1 MDTLEK
7 PQIKYPSVLL
17 KIHGELYSISS
28 KNVSSILQLPKFK
41 PIPNAPENILGVFPF
56 RGEAVPLIDM
66 RTIFNMPTLKQEY
79 QEFSQMLEARKQDH
93 IKWVNTLENSIK
105 TGEPFTLAID
115 PHKCTFGKWYDN
127 YKSENN
133 AINFHMRKLDEPHK
147 NLHRAAEETEKCEKK
162 CDECER
168 DECKKVTLEHAKD
181 TYMPI
186 IIRLLDEAKELF
198 KTIYHEMVLVLND
211 GRQIGIVVDEVL
223 AVEDLEEF
231 NGTGKNLFS
240 ISNSS
245 NFINGIMISPKT
257 KDLILELDD
266 KELLNTTNVLSELKP
281 A

>member
-66 RTIFNMPTLKQEY
+66 RIVFNMPTLKQEY
-79 QEFSQMLEARKQDH
+79 QEFSQMLETRKQDH
-93 IKWVNTLENSIK
+93 ITWVKTLEDSIK
-105 TGEPFTLAID
+105 TKKPFTLATD
-115 PHKCTFGKWYDN
+115 PHKCAFGKWYDN

-133 AINFHMRKLDEPHK
+133 AINFHLRKLDEPHK
-147 NLHRAAEETEKCEKK
+147 NLHRAAEETVKCEEK
-162 CDECER
+162 CDECTR
-168 DECKKVTLEHAKD
+168 NECKKVTLEHAKEI
-181 TYMPI
+181 YMPTI
-186 IIRLLDEAKELF
+186 IHLLDEAKELF